1 MKDLIENLLGFIYSL
16 SMGDYF
22 FFIGTFLLIVL
33 FIYIVYLIKCGDEE
47 TTLED
52 DLLNIN
58 YDNNKNDGFDLESVA
73 RDIEKNYKPEAI
85 KLTSYEEEQ
94 ENNAIIS
101 YEELV
106 KNKDKFQFTYD
117 DEYEYEIPELKVK
130 KFDLS
135 NTSEITIPENKL
147 EVKLMNYDKEE
158 EFLRALKE
166 LQNNLSHQ

>member
-1 MKDLIENLLGFIYSL
+1 MKNMLENLLGFIYSL

-33 FIYIVYLIKCGDEE
+33 FIYILYLIKCSDEE
-47 TTLED
+47 VKED
-52 DLLNIN
+52 NSDLM
-58 YDNNKNDGFDLESVA
+58 DDAFDLEKTVK
-73 RDIEKNYKPEAI
+73 DIEKNYKPEAI

-101 YEELV
+101 YDELL

-117 DEYEYEIPELKVK
+117 DEYEYEVPELKVK

-135 NTSEITIPENKL
+135 NTSEIPVVEPRL
-147 EVKLMNYDKEE
+147 EVKLMSYDKEE
-158 EFLRALKE
+158 EFLRTLKE
-166 LQNNLSHQ
+166 LQSNLSH